1 MVFFFFL
8 LNDKLRNSKLRRI
21 LVLSCTPGKHFPQK
35 GENHG
40 NFVILLLC
48 PEAMIK
54 WRVVHPTVNVRIVK
68 QWRVERKASRPCSQ
82 VYNCDRLRY
91 DKTDLFE
98 FSHVTDAGSH
108 RVGWNGG
115 MSIKS
120 VHSLWKVKF
129 SYYIFSFSFS
139 IKKIFFSLF
148 FIHTSLFLN
157 VTYLP
162 YKNVVNL

>member
-8 LNDKLRNSKLRRI
+8 LNDKLRNSKRRRI

-115 MSIKS
+115 MSIRS
-120 VHSLWKVKF
+120 VHSRWKVKI
-129 SYYIFSFSFS
+129 SYYIFSFSFL
-139 IKKIFFSLF
+139 IKKYFFHYLLF
-148 FIHTSLFLN
+148 IRHYFWMWRTCPTRML
-157 VTYLP
+157 
-162 YKNVVNL
+162 